1 MKNIILSLAGT
12 YFIFAFTLWDL
23 EASNW
28 EVIHRTLTVLLGA
41 FIGCYLEINDDIDD
55 KHDTI

>member
-12 YFIFAFTLWDL
+12 YFIFSFTLWDL
-23 EASNW
+23 NASNW
-28 EVIHRTLTVLLGA
+28 DVVQRFFCFVVGFLIS
-41 FIGCYLEINDDIDD
+41 CYLGINNDIDD